1 MTYAKG
7 TPKEKTNLTGYQYM
21 REVFPQL
28 KVISN
33 GKYLNDNELL
43 AALNQGNQFF
53 FDLAYG
59 ILNPNQTL
67 GNKEIGDGY
76 KFRGRGYIQITGR
89 YIYEQIGKVLNI
101 DLLNDPDLITK
112 DADVAAKSA
121 LIYLARVFGNGKL
134 EKGMDLLNSFK
145 DTKTALQYV
154 ALGVA
159 SGSAGHNT
167 EKLLAA
173 KLKDTNFLQ
182 QLSKAEEKGS
192 AVAKQAVYSDTKVAA
207 NSPPPPSVN
216 GSQVAQESKQVALGQ
231 REQLQP
237 TDVNVVNVQ
246 KTNNTR
252 VANNQTKTVDKNQG
266 VSADRMVARA
276 T

>member
-1 MTYAKG
+1 MV
-7 TPKEKTNLTGYQYM
+7 TNI
-21 REVFPQL
+21 EV
-28 KVISN
+28 V
-33 GKYLNDNELL
+33 D
-43 AALNQGNQFF
+43 
-53 FDLAYG
+53 
-59 ILNPNQTL
+59 
-67 GNKEIGDGY
+67 
-76 KFRGRGYIQITGR
+76 
-89 YIYEQIGKVLNI
+89 
-101 DLLNDPDLITK
+101 
-112 DADVAAKSA
+112 
-121 LIYLARVFGNGKL
+121 
-134 EKGMDLLNSFK
+134 MFK

-159 SGSAGHNT
+159 SGSAGYKT
-167 EKLLAA
+167 EEKLAA
-173 KLKDTNFLQ
+173 RLKDRNFLQ
-182 QLSKAEEKGS
+182 QLSEAEAKGS
-192 AVAKQAVYSDTKVAA
+192 SVARQAVYSESKVAE

-216 GSQVAQESKQVALGQ
+216 GQQVAQESKQVALGQ